1 MKQLL
6 LLLLAVGCASRS
18 TLTVKSTPDKAKV
31 SLFNPETL
39 AYEPLGETPFELDPN
54 TLKVPAGEM
63 SVIRVEKPGHVT
75 ENVLLPTDRLRST
88 EVVLALKQ
96 NNQWLRKDHA
106 AVSKLAQEMARR
118 LYSINRFTN
127 EKKYGEALSEAD
139 ALLRSYPEAPIFY
152 DVKGSLHLLRDEK
165 ELAKQSFRRSL
176 ELAPDNLQTR
186 RALEK
191 LE

>member
-1 MKQLL
+1 MKQLFL
-6 LLLLAVGCASRS
+6 LLLTTACTSVPKLA
-18 TLTVKSTPDKAKV
+18 VKSTPEKATV
-31 SLFNPETL
+31 SLLNPQTL
-39 AYEPLGETPFELDPN
+39 AYESLGETPLELDPKSV
-54 TLKVPAGEM
+54 KVPVGEM
-63 SVIRVEKPGHVT
+63 SVLRVEKPGFVP
-75 ENVLLPTDRLRST
+75 ENILLPTDRLRTT

-106 AVSKLAQEMARR
+106 SVSKLAQEMARR

-127 EKKYGEALSEAD
+127 EKKYGEALAEAD
-139 ALLRSYPEAPIFY
+139 ALLRNYPEAPIFY
-152 DVKGSLHLLRDEK
+152 DIKGSLHVLRDEK
-165 ELAKQSFRRSL
+165 DLAKQSFRRSL